1 MPETM
6 RQLAIILLA
15 ATTLFYGCAGSD
27 SESGAFGQSG
37 TSVGGSLAS
46 ITIVDDHLYALNQTS
61 IIPVDISDLTDPEV
75 LDLVRVESGLET
87 IFPYDGK
94 LFLGSASAMFIYDLA
109 QKDRPQLL
117 SVFTHATG
125 CDPVVARGNYAYVTL
140 RDGLSCNNPF
150 RLNVLS
156 VVDIS
161 DPTRTSLVNEYNLNN
176 PRGLGI
182 GCNNKLFV
190 CDGEFGLRQYDLTDP
205 SAPELDT
212 TYTDYFANDVL
223 IKDDVV
229 TMTGEDGI
237 YQFLC
242 EEDELR
248 LLSRLPIT
256 R

>member
-1 MPETM
+1 M
-6 RQLAIILLA
+6 RKLAIIIAVA
-15 ATTLFYGCAGSD
+15 AMFFYSCGND
-27 SESGAFGQSG
+27 SESGDFSG
-37 TSVGGSLAS
+37 NSTSAGGSLAS
-46 ITIVDDHLYALNQTS
+46 ITIVEDHLYALNPTS
-61 IIPVDISDLTDPEV
+61 IIPVDISNLNDPEV
-75 LDLVRVESGLET
+75 LDLVQVGRGLET

-94 LFLGSASAMFIYDLA
+94 LFLGSASAMFIYDLSN
-109 QKDRPQLL
+109 KERPQLL
-117 SVFTHATG
+117 SVFRHATG
-125 CDPVVARGNYAYVTL
+125 CDPVVARGNFAYVTI
-140 RDGLSCNNPF
+140 RDGFSCNNPF

-161 DPTRTSLVNEYNLNN
+161 NPSNTFLVNEYNLNN

-205 SAPELDT
+205 SAPVLDT
-212 TYTDYFANDVL
+212 TYSQYFANDVL

-242 EEDELR
+242 EDDELS